1 MTEDDKGGV
10 PDDADSDIPFEP
22 VEDTSVPT
30 QAVNEPEPEDMSRRD
45 GPQSTTADNSL
56 GSITGWH
63 PFLRFLYRVADMVYA
78 YIPDRKRRVH
88 IFIGEHPIIFKC
100 LFWCDFAVV
109 VVGVL
114 GIIAVILFGAARTVG
129 ILPNA

>member
-1 MTEDDKGGV
+1 
-10 PDDADSDIPFEP
+10 
-22 VEDTSVPT
+22 
-30 QAVNEPEPEDMSRRD
+30 MSRRD

-88 IFIGEHPIIFKC
+88 IFIGEHPIIFKF